1 MSRAI
6 LLWIWIWIWIRD
18 NGKKYGVSRVNVEL
32 GIYMFVYIEFVLSK
46 VMEIII
52 ATLLYV
58 LDFLKLI
65 YLAVLEGWNCLDSVM
80 WMGMYIYI
88 VVVNS

>member
-1 MSRAI
+1 M
-6 LLWIWIWIWIRD
+6 
-18 NGKKYGVSRVNVEL
+18 SRVNVEL

-46 VMEIII
+46 VMEIIFT
-52 ATLLYV
+52 TLFYI
-58 LDFLKLI
+58 LDSLKLI
-65 YLAVLEGWNCLDSVM
+65 YLAVLEGWNCLDGDM